1 MSLCSVGWL
10 DEEGSSVLVT
20 RLRLTRSQLIRRVDH
35 VPYAWT
41 VISSPMWNLVSFG
54 LVCCLIPSRLLL
66 CKVGPINVNGWLR
79 GNWKFVV
86 ITNCSSILSWAAGHR
101 PTDGG
106 VEIPSE
112 LVR

>member
-1 MSLCSVGWL
+1 M
-10 DEEGSSVLVT
+10 LVT
-20 RLRLTRSQLIRRVDH
+20 RLRLTRGQLIRRVDH

-66 CKVGPINVNGWLR
+66 CKVGSINVNGWLKE
-79 GNWKFVV
+79 NWKFVV

-101 PTDGG
+101 QTGRDI
-106 VEIPSE
+106 EIPSG